1 MTGLQL
7 LSGGAAL
14 GLVDAVRNDFRRRH
28 TADIQGKFSAV
39 GVMRDEF
46 LAGAACDVLIL
57 TDALIQQLT
66 QSGHVVAGS
75 ARALGKVQT
84 GVAVKAGQGVPD
96 VGTPHSLQA
105 ALRASTGIYFPDPVK
120 ATAGIHVWGVLKALG
135 LDVALADR
143 LKPFANGATAM
154 AAMAQSSEAA
164 AIGSTQKTE
173 ILSTPG
179 VVWVAPL
186 PAPHGLATVY
196 TAAVCA
202 KAAQPELAAQLV
214 ELLSGEAFARQRAA
228 CGFE

>member
-1 MTGLQL
+1 MATLQV

-14 GLVDAVRNDFRRRH
+14 GLVNAGREGFRQRCR
-28 TADIQGKFSAV
+28 ADIQGQFSAV
-39 GVMRDEF
+39 GAMRDEL

-57 TDALIQQLT
+57 TDALIAQLV

-75 ARALGKVQT
+75 ARPLGAVQT
-84 GVAVKAGQGVPD
+84 GIAVKAGQALPD
-96 VGTPHSLQA
+96 VSTPAGLA
-105 ALRASTGIYFPDPVK
+105 TALRAASGIYFPDPVK
-120 ATAGIHVWGVLKALG
+120 ATAGIHVFGVLKALG

-143 LKPFANGATAM
+143 LRPFANGATAM
-154 AAMAQSSEAA
+154 AAMAKSPEENAM
-164 AIGSTQKTE
+164 GSTQKTE

-196 TAAVCA
+196 TAAVCTQ
-202 KAAQPELAAQLV
+202 AAQPGLAAQLV
-214 ELLSGEAFARQRAA
+214 DWLGSTDLAAQRLA

>member
-1 MTGLQL
+1 MAPVQL

-14 GLVDAVRNDFRRRH
+14 GLVDAVRGEFQRRFD
-28 TADIQGKFSAV
+28 ADIQGRFSAV
-39 GVMRDEF
+39 GAMRDE
-46 LAGAACDVLIL
+46 LLGGTACDVLIL
-57 TDALIQQLT
+57 TDALITQLT

-75 ARALGKVQT
+75 ARPLGRVQT
-84 GVAVKAGQGVPD
+84 GVAVKAGQGMPD
-96 VGTPHSLQA
+96 VSTPA
-105 ALRASTGIYFPDPVK
+105 ALKAALLAASGIYFPDPVK
-120 ATAGIHVWGVLKALG
+120 ATAGIHVFGVLRALG
-135 LDVALADR
+135 LDVALAGR

-154 AAMAQSSEAA
+154 AAMAQSAEAGGL
-164 AIGSTQKTE
+164 GSTQKTE

-202 KAAQPELAAQLV
+202 RAAQPGLAAQLV
-214 ELLSGEAFARQRAA
+214 ELLGGTALAARRAA